1 MKKLK
6 RPHVTAINGLE
17 SSTMYAKSPGDY
29 CCILT
34 DISMPTMDGLE
45 SARRIRQHER
55 AHRLRQTP
63 IIALTGLAGEGVQED
78 AVASGV
84 DLFLTRP
91 VTLKTLTEALESFG
105 LGEGHPR

>member
-1 MKKLK
+1 MKKLN

-17 SSTMYAKSPGDY
+17 SSNMYEKAPSDY

-34 DISMPTMDGLE
+34 DISMPIMDGLE
-45 SARRIRQHER
+45 SARRIRQYER
-55 AHRLRQTP
+55 VNRLRQTP
-63 IIALTGLAGEGVQED
+63 IIVLTGLDGENVQED

-91 VTLKTLTEALESFG
+91 VTLKRLTEALEAVG
-105 LGEGHPR
+105 LA

>member
-1 MKKLK
+1 MKKLN

-17 SSTMYAKSPGDY
+17 SLTLYTTSPSDY

-55 AHRLRQTP
+55 ANRLKQTP
-63 IIALTGLAGEGVQED
+63 IIALTGLAGAGVQED
-78 AVASGV
+78 AIASGV

-91 VTLKTLTEALESFG
+91 VTLKRLMEALQTVGVE
-105 LGEGHPR
+105 

>member
-17 SSTMYAKSPGDY
+17 SSTKYANSPSDY

-45 SARRIRQHER
+45 SSRKIRQHER
-55 AHRLRQTP
+55 ANRLAQTP
-63 IIALTGLAGEGVQED
+63 IIALTGLAGTGVQED
-78 AVASGV
+78 AVASGI
-84 DLFLTRP
+84 DMFLTRP
-91 VTLKTLTEALESFG
+91 VTLKRLTEALDAFG
-105 LGEGHPR
+105 LI

>member
-1 MKKLK
+1 MKKLN
-6 RPHVTAINGLE
+6 RPHVTAVNGLE
-17 SSTMYAKSPGDY
+17 SATMYSRAPHDY

-45 SARRIRQHER
+45 SAQRIREYER

-91 VTLKTLTEALESFG
+91 VTLKMLTEALQSFG
-105 LGEGHPR
+105 LS

>member
-6 RPHVTAINGLE
+6 RPYVTAINGLE
-17 SSTMYAKSPGDY
+17 SSEMYSHCRSDY

-34 DISMPTMDGLE
+34 DISMPIMDGLE

-55 AHRLRQTP
+55 ANRLETTP
-63 IIALTGLAGEGVQED
+63 IIALTGLAGAGIQQD

-84 DLFLTRP
+84 DMFLTRP
-91 VTLKTLTEALESFG
+91 VTLKRLVEALESVG
-105 LGEGHPR
+105 LVCKAT

>member
-1 MKKLK
+1 MRKLK

-17 SSTMYAKSPGDY
+17 SATMYAKSPGDY

-45 SARRIRQHER
+45 SARRIRQYER

-84 DLFLTRP
+84 DMFLTRP
-91 VTLKTLTEALESFG
+91 VTLKMLTEALESFG
-105 LGEGHPR
+105 LG